1 VSEAVRRWIAES
13 PYARALGVELAELEQ
28 GSAVLR
34 LPYRDANSNPG
45 RVLHGGVAASL
56 AALAAQAV
64 ARAAQGE
71 QAGPW
76 QTAQLQVS
84 YLAAATGEDVV
95 ARAALLRQGK
105 ELCFARV
112 EIASAQGRPVAEAEA
127 VVRARF
133 GSAEVALPEAAG
145 DPGGSDPGLLGRQLG
160 AIPFLA
166 ARGVR
171 SEHMASGRSR
181 LVMPWRDQNA
191 DADGGVHEGAV
202 LALLDT
208 AGAMAAW
215 AETDQGRYRAS
226 TPALQAQLFASPGRS
241 DLVAWG
247 RCVRRDG
254 PIFWSDVE
262 VARAADRRVCARG
275 GVLYRILD

>member
-1 VSEAVRRWIAES
+1 VRRWIAES
-13 PYARALGVELAELEQ
+13 PYARALGVELAELSTQ
-28 GSAVLR
+28 SAVLR

-56 AALAAQAV
+56 GALGAQAV
-64 ARAAQGE
+64 ARAALGE
-71 QAGPW
+71 ETGPW

-84 YLAAATGEDVV
+84 YLDAARGEDVL
-95 ARAALLRQGK
+95 ARAVLLRRGK

-112 EIASAQGRPVAEAEA
+112 EIATAEGRSIAEASA

-133 GSAEVALPEAAG
+133 GAGEAAPPESAG
-145 DPGGSDPGLLGRQLG
+145 DAGGSDPGALGQQIG
-160 AIPFLA
+160 ALPFIA
-166 ARGVR
+166 GRGIR
-171 SEHMASGRSR
+171 TEHMAGGRSR
-181 LVMPWRDQNA
+181 LAMPWREANA
-191 DADGGVHEGAV
+191 DQDGGVHEGAV

-208 AGAMAAW
+208 TGAMASW
-215 AETDQGRYRAS
+215 AETDQGRYKAS

-241 DLVAWG
+241 DLVAFG

-262 VARAADRRVCARG
+262 VARASDRRVCARG
-275 GVLYRILD
+275 SVLYRILT